1 MKSEDLILKT
11 FIINENDAGQ
21 RLDKFLTK
29 SVKNLPKNLMYKYI
43 RLKRIKLNRKRC
55 EISTRLSVGDEL
67 QLYINDEFFESP
79 KENSFLNVS
88 DKIQIVYEDEN
99 ILLVDKPS
107 GLVVHEDDDNSIDT
121 LINRIKHYLYNKK
134 EYNPDNE
141 LSFAPSLCNRLDR
154 NTTGIVI
161 CAKNAESL
169 RILNQKIKNREIHK
183 FYLCVCIGSL
193 DKKENTLKNYLFKD
207 EKNKTVR
214 IEKNKKPNNKQ
225 ILTKY
230 KVIKEKNNLSLLEI
244 DLLTGRTHQ
253 IRAHLSFIGHPLL
266 GDGKY
271 GINSINKKY
280 GVKTQA
286 LCANRLTFDF
296 KTDAGILKYLN
307 HKTFCTDSPWFVD
320 KFF

>member
-1 MKSEDLILKT
+1 MRI

-29 SVKNLPKNLMYKYI
+29 SIKNLPKSLMYKYI
-43 RLKRIKLNRKRC
+43 RLKRIKINGKRC
-55 EISTRLSVGDEL
+55 EISTRLSIGDEI
-67 QLYINDEFFESP
+67 QLYINDEFFEASQ
-79 KENSFLNVS
+79 ENSFLNVS
-88 DKIQIVYEDEN
+88 SNIDIVYEDKN

-134 EYNPDNE
+134 EYVPDNE
-141 LSFAPSLCNRLDR
+141 LSFAPALCNRLDR

-169 RILNQKIKNREIHK
+169 RILNQKIKDRELHK
-183 FYLCVCIGSL
+183 YYLCVCIGHF
-193 DKKENTLKNYLFKD
+193 DKKEDTLKNYLFKD
-207 EKNKTVR
+207 EKSKTVH
-214 IEKNKKPNNKQ
+214 IENRKNAKNKQ

-253 IRAHLSFIGHPLL
+253 IRAHMSYIDHPIL

-271 GINSINKKY
+271 GINQTNKKY

-296 KTDAGILKYLN
+296 KTDAGILGYLD
-307 HKTFCTDSPWFVD
+307 KKSFKAKSPWFVD
-320 KFF
+320 KYF